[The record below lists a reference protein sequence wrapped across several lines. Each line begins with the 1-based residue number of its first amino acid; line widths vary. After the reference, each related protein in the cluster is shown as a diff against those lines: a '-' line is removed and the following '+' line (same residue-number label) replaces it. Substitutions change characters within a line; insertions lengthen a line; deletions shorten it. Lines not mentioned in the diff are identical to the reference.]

1 MFTHLLWKT
10 LGEDV
15 LQQTLKM
22 INFGLVRISLP
33 LVSKAFFYWLTPS
46 TPGMEVSHAVCGDNK
61 VNNLSELP

>member
-46 TPGMEVSHAVCGDNK
+46 TPGMEASHAVSGDNK